1 MNWSENFS
9 EKNYKIKEDL
19 IKPKLT
25 YFYDENNRINFSY
38 ENTSV
43 MNLIGDNET
52 LKQQTFGTEM
62 YFDTKKKDGAIVN
75 FNYYNNKFDGENNSI
90 ISYTMMNGLKNGEN
104 YTWSFTLVKKL
115 NKTLDMNVRYFG
127 RKSPKTPSI
136 HNASFQVRANF

>member
-1 MNWSENFS
+1 
-9 EKNYKIKEDL
+9 
-19 IKPKLT
+19 
-25 YFYDENNRINFSY
+25 
-38 ENTSV
+38 
-43 MNLIGDNET
+43 LIGDNET

-62 YFDTKKKDGAIVN
+62 YFDTNKKDGAVVN
-75 FNYYNNKFDGENNSI
+75 FNYYNNKFDGDNNSV